1 LPANINKHSIFN
13 LATIHQHIAAVWV
26 VYGWRGAKL
35 EDLSW
40 QQKALRRRP
49 KINFKK
55 GKYLR
60 NNRTMV
66 DSYIYIYIRLYI

>member
-13 LATIHQHIAAVWV
+13 LATIHQHIGAVWGV
-26 VYGWRGAKL
+26 SGLVEQGEL
-35 EDLSW
+35 ENLRW
-40 QQKALRRRP
+40 QQKAISRRP

-60 NNRTMV
+60 NNKTMALPV
-66 DSYIYIYIRLYI
+66 